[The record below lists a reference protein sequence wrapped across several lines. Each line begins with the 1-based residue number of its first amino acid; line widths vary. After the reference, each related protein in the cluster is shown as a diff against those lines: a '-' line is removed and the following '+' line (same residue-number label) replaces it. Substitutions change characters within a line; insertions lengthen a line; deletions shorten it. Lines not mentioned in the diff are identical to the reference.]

1 MWDMLKNTKIM
12 TTLFE
17 RDLPDHLT
25 IAGSVAID
33 TETMGLKPTRD
44 RLCLVQLATADEQS
58 YLVQFKNVFDAPN
71 LCKVLVDPSICKI
84 FHYARFDMATI
95 YYHLNVMPANVFCT
109 KIASMLVRTYTDKH
123 GLKNLIREILEIE
136 LDKKE
141 QSSDWGA
148 DVLTDKQKDY
158 ATMDVKYLHKLWKI
172 LSARLEREKRMELA
186 KECFTFLPV
195 RVQLDLQFGED
206 FDIFAH
212 IMGRRGD

>member
-1 MWDMLKNTKIM
+1 MWDMFKSTKTM
-12 TTLFE
+12 TILFE
-17 RDLPDHLT
+17 GDLPNHIA

-33 TETMGLKPTRD
+33 TETMGLKPARD
-44 RLCLVQLATADEQS
+44 RLCLVQLATADEQI

-71 LCKVLVDPSICKI
+71 LCKVLKDPTICKI
-84 FHYARFDMATI
+84 FHYARFDMATL
-95 YYHLNVMPANVFCT
+95 YHYLNVMPENVFCT
-109 KIASMLVRTYTDKH
+109 KIGSMLVRTYTDKH
-123 GLKNLIREILEIE
+123 GLKNLIREVLEVE

-158 ATMDVKYLHKLWKI
+158 AATDVKYLHKLWRI
-172 LSARLEREKRMELA
+172 LSMRLERENRMETA
-186 KECFTFLPV
+186 KKCFDFLPV
-195 RVQLDLQFGED
+195 RVQLDLQFGEE

>member
-1 MWDMLKNTKIM
+1 MLKNTKTM

-17 RDLPDHLT
+17 QDLPDYLT

-33 TETMGLKPTRD
+33 TETMGLKPSRD
-44 RLCLVQLATADEQS
+44 RLCLVQLATADEQI
-58 YLVQFKNVFDAPN
+58 YLVQFKNIFDAPN
-71 LCKVLVDPSICKI
+71 LCKVLQDPSICKI
-84 FHYARFDMATI
+84 FHYARFDMATLFH
-95 YYHLNVMPANVFCT
+95 YLRVMPENIFCT

-123 GLKNLIREILEIE
+123 GLKNLIREILEVE

-148 DVLTDKQKDY
+148 DALTDKQKDY
-158 ATMDVKYLHKLWKI
+158 AATDVKYLHKLWKI
-172 LSARLEREKRMELA
+172 LSMRLDRENRMEIA
-186 KECFTFLPV
+186 KKCFSFLPV
-195 RVQLDLQFGED
+195 RVQLDLQFGEE

>member
-1 MWDMLKNTKIM
+1 MWDMLKNTKKM
-12 TTLFE
+12 PTLFE
-17 RDLPDHLT
+17 HDLPDNLA

-33 TETMGLKPTRD
+33 TETMGLKPSRD
-44 RLCLVQLATADEQS
+44 RLCLVQLATADEQI
-58 YLVQFKNVFDAPN
+58 YLVQFRNKFNAPN
-71 LCKVLVDPSICKI
+71 LCKVLQDPSVCKI
-84 FHYARFDMATI
+84 FHYARFDMATLFH
-95 YYHLNVMPANVFCT
+95 YLGAMPENIFCT

-123 GLKNLIREILEIE
+123 GLKNLVREILEVE

-158 ATMDVKYLHKLWKI
+158 AATDVKYLHKLWKI
-172 LSARLEREKRMELA
+172 LSTRLDRENRIELA
-186 KECFTFLPV
+186 KKCFAFLPV
-195 RVQLDLQFGED
+195 RVQLDLTFGDE